1 MKSVGLIAP
10 YAVWMILM
18 AALPATAGMYALR
31 SAVTAV
37 ALLWAAWNS
46 GMFSGRCGSLMGAVF
61 NGGNWVW
68 GLSGGIA
75 VLVIWTVPENFGWY
89 RQYFIVGD
97 APVVGNSPY
106 DPAVCGWMLTVVK
119 LLGSAFVI
127 SAAEELFFRRWLV
140 DFAGFWWMVALF
152 AIEHDRY
159 VVGAIAGAIYGLLAI
174 RKGLSAAIVAHMT
187 TNFILG
193 IYVIFSGEWQ
203 YW

>member
-31 SAVTAV
+31 SAVTAAV
-37 ALLWAAWNS
+37 LLWAAWNS
-46 GMFSGRCGSLMGAVF
+46 GMFSGRCGSVMGAVF
-61 NGGNWVW
+61 NRRNWVW
-68 GLSGGIA
+68 GISGGIA
-75 VLVIWTVPENFGWY
+75 VLVIWTVPENFSWY

-106 DPAVCGWMLTVVK
+106 DPAVCGWSLTVVK

-152 AIEHDRY
+152 AVEHDRPL
-159 VVGAIAGAIYGLLAI
+159 VAAIAGAVYGLIALRQGVA
-174 RKGLSAAIVAHMT
+174 AAIIAHAV
-187 TNFILG
+187 TNLLLG
-193 IYVIFSGEWQ
+193 LWVIYRGDWAFW
-203 YW
+203 